1 MSNTDTEKLV
11 TQQFMEGSTIFS
23 AGDEATEAYLIQDGE
38 IIIKKDDKEIAT
50 LGQGDIFG
58 EMAIIKNIPHSSN
71 AVANTKTTL
80 VVITKDVL
88 HQKIEESDPLIAGLL
103 HMFIKRLYKSN
114 EQLGE

>member
-1 MSNTDTEKLV
+1 MSDTENLI

-23 AGDEATEAYLIQDGE
+23 AGDEATEAYLIQEGKV
-38 IIIKKDDKEIAT
+38 IIKKEDIEIAT
-50 LGQGDIFG
+50 LEKGDIFG
-58 EMAIIKNIPHSSN
+58 EMAIIKGVPHSSN
-71 AVANTKTTL
+71 AVADDKTTL

-88 HQKIEESDPLIAGLL
+88 QQKIEESDPLIAGLL

>member
-1 MSNTDTEKLV
+1 MSDTENLT

-23 AGDEATEAYLIQDGE
+23 AGDDANEAYLIQEGTVL
-38 IIIKKDDKEIAT
+38 IKKGDTEIAK
-50 LGQGDIFG
+50 LEKGDIFG
-58 EMAIIKNIPHSSN
+58 EMAIIKGDAHSSN
-71 AVANTKTTL
+71 AVADDKTTL

-88 HQKIEESDPLIAGLL
+88 QQKIEDSDPLIAGLL